1 MTVALLVVAGIL
13 LGGVYSMARN
23 KHWVLAVILLA
34 AAALA
39 FAGAVAWSGSS
50 R

>member
-1 MTVALLVVAGIL
+1 MVAMLVLAGLL
-13 LGGVYSMARN
+13 LGGVYSFAR
-23 KHWVLAVILLA
+23 KKQWVFAVILLA

-39 FAGAVAWSGSS
+39 LAAAVAWSGSS

>member
-13 LGGVYSMARN
+13 LGGVYSFARS
-23 KHWVLAVILLA
+23 KHWVLAVVLLA
-34 AAALA
+34 AAGLSLA
-39 FAGAVAWSGSS
+39 AAIAWSG